1 MAKSKI
7 PQVKDLNG
15 YFFMGIRGTNV
26 ELVYHDDSDRGLAL
40 GAALSSVLEEDE
52 ELFNIFSA
60 AFLTAIESRDKKSNW
75 EKVKI
80 PKKEKYTSKKSNIVP
95 KTAKKVAK
103 KK

>member
-15 YFFMGIRGTNV
+15 YFFMGIRGTDV

-40 GAALSSVLEEDE
+40 GAAISSILEQDE
-52 ELFNIFSA
+52 ALFNIFSA
-60 AFLTAIESRDKKSNW
+60 AFLTALETR
-75 EKVKI
+75 E
-80 PKKEKYTSKKSNIVP
+80 KKEKYTSKKSNIVP

>member
-7 PQVKDLNG
+7 PQVKDLSG
-15 YFFMGIRGTNV
+15 YFFMGVRGTDV

-40 GAALSSVLEEDE
+40 GAAFATALETDDS
-52 ELFNIFSA
+52 LFDIFSA
-60 AFLTAIESRDKKSNW
+60 AMLTALETRA
-75 EKVKI
+75 
-80 PKKEKYTSKKSNIVP
+80 KKEKYTSKKSNIVP

>member
-15 YFFMGIRGTNV
+15 YFFMGVKGTDV

-40 GAALSSVLEEDE
+40 GAAFASVLEQDE
-52 ELFNIFSA
+52 ALFDIFSA
-60 AFLTAIESRDKKSNW
+60 AMLTALETRA
-75 EKVKI
+75 
-80 PKKEKYTSKKSNIVP
+80 KKEKYTSKKSNIVP

>member
-40 GAALSSVLEEDE
+40 GAAFATALETDDS
-52 ELFNIFSA
+52 LFDIFSA
-60 AFLTAIESRDKKSNW
+60 AMLTALETRA
-75 EKVKI
+75 
-80 PKKEKYTSKKSNIVP
+80 KKEKYTSKKSNIVP
-95 KTAKKVAK
+95 KTAKKVANK
-103 KK
+103 K